1 MINEPENPEIWER
14 GTYVKKLFST
24 FVFCFLVWILLAGVS
39 PPELLLGAGISVVLA
54 FLISKFTDIN
64 ISWKTPVQI
73 ILFLVL
79 YLPVFLFELVKS
91 NIDVLFRVLN
101 PKLPINPGFV
111 KVKTGITGKFGKLVL
126 ANSITL
132 TPGTISVD
140 ADDDGIYVHWINV
153 KGKNTEEYTERISGK
168 FERILRKVFL

>member
-1 MINEPENPEIWER
+1 M
-14 GTYVKKLFST
+14 KKFFST

-39 PPELLLGAGISVVLA
+39 PPELILGAAISIVLA
-54 FLISKFTDIN
+54 LLIAKFTDIS

-73 ILFLVL
+73 VLFIVL
-79 YLPVFLFELVKS
+79 YIPVFLYELVKS

-111 KVKTGITGKFGKLVL
+111 KVKSEVKGNLGKLIL

-140 ADDDGIYVHWINV
+140 ADDEGIFVHWIDV
-153 KGKNTEEYTERISGK
+153 KGSSEEEYSEKIAGK
-168 FERILRKVFL
+168 FERLLRKVLS

>member
-1 MINEPENPEIWER
+1 M
-14 GTYVKKLFST
+14 KKFFST
-24 FVFCFLVWILLAGVS
+24 FIFCFLVWILLAGIS
-39 PPELLLGAGISVVLA
+39 PPELILGVAISIVLA
-54 FLISKFTDIN
+54 ILIAKFTDIS

-73 ILFLVL
+73 VLFTVL
-79 YLPVFLFELVKS
+79 YIPVFLYELVKS

-111 KVKTGITGKFGKLVL
+111 KVKSEIKGKLGKLIL

-140 ADDDGIYVHWINV
+140 ADDEGIFVHWINV
-153 KGKNTEEYTERISGK
+153 QGSSEEEYSEKIAGK
-168 FERILRKVFL
+168 FERLLRKVVS

>member
-1 MINEPENPEIWER
+1 M
-14 GTYVKKLFST
+14 KKYFST
-24 FVFCFLVWILLAGVS
+24 FVFCFLVWILLAGIS
-39 PPELLLGAGISVVLA
+39 PPELILGAAVSIVLA
-54 FLISKFTDIN
+54 LLIAKFTDIS

-73 ILFLVL
+73 VLFIVL
-79 YLPVFLFELVKS
+79 YIPVFLYELIKS

-111 KVKTGITGKFGKLVL
+111 KVKSEVNGKLGKLIL

-140 ADDDGIYVHWINV
+140 ADDEGVFVHWIDV
-153 KGKNTEEYTERISGK
+153 KGNSEEEYSEKIAGK
-168 FERILRKVFL
+168 FERILRKVSL

>member
-1 MINEPENPEIWER
+1 M
-14 GTYVKKLFST
+14 KKFFST

-39 PPELLLGAGISVVLA
+39 LSELLLGGGISVVLA
-54 FLISKFTDIN
+54 LLIAKFTN
-64 ISWKTPVQI
+64 ITVRWKTPVQI
-73 ILFLVL
+73 VLFIVL
-79 YLPVFLFELVKS
+79 YLPVFLYELFKS

-111 KVKTGITGKFGKLVL
+111 KVKSQVGGKLGKLIL

-140 ADDDGIYVHWINV
+140 ADEEGIFVHWINV
-153 KGKNTEEYTERISGK
+153 SGKDDKEYSEKIAGK
-168 FERILRKVFL
+168 FERLLRKVVL

>member
-1 MINEPENPEIWER
+1 MIKIWRIINNGER
-14 GTYVKKLFST
+14 GTFVKKFFST
-24 FVFCFLVWILLAGVS
+24 FVFCFLVWVLLAGIS
-39 PPELLLGAGISVVLA
+39 PPELLLGAGVALILA
-54 FLISKFTDIN
+54 ALIAKFTDIS
-64 ISWKTPVQI
+64 IGWKTPVQVL
-73 ILFLVL
+73 LFIVL
-79 YLPVFLFELVKS
+79 YIPVFLYELVKS

-111 KVKTGITGKFGKLVL
+111 KVNSEIKDKIGKLIL

-153 KGKNTEEYTERISGK
+153 SDSADEDYSEKIAGK
-168 FERILRKVFL
+168 FERILRKVIS

>member
-1 MINEPENPEIWER
+1 
-14 GTYVKKLFST
+14 VKKFIST

-39 PPELLLGAGISVVLA
+39 PPELLLGAGISIILA
-54 FLISKFTDIN
+54 FLIARFTDVAV
-64 ISWKTPVQI
+64 SWKTPVQFVLFI
-73 ILFLVL
+73 IL

-111 KVKTGITGKFGKLVL
+111 KVKSEAKGKLGKL
-126 ANSITL
+126 IIANSITL

-153 KGKNTEEYTERISGK
+153 TGKDEKEYSEKISGR
-168 FERILRKVFL
+168 FERILRKVVL

>member
-1 MINEPENPEIWER
+1 MF
-14 GTYVKKLFST
+14 FST

-39 PPELLLGAGISVVLA
+39 PPELILGAAISIVLA
-54 FLISKFTDIN
+54 LLIAKFTDIS
-64 ISWKTPVQI
+64 IGWKTPVQI
-73 ILFLVL
+73 VLFIVL
-79 YLPVFLFELVKS
+79 YIPVFLYELVKS

-111 KVKTGITGKFGKLVL
+111 KVKSEVKGNLGKLIL

-140 ADDDGIYVHWINV
+140 ADDEGIFVHWIDV
-153 KGKNTEEYTERISGK
+153 KGSSDEEYSEKIAGK
-168 FERILRKVFL
+168 FERLLRKVLS

>member
-1 MINEPENPEIWER
+1 M
-14 GTYVKKLFST
+14 KKFFST

-39 PPELLLGAGISVVLA
+39 LSELLLGGGISVVLA
-54 FLISKFTDIN
+54 LLIAKFTN
-64 ISWKTPVQI
+64 ITVRWKTPVQI
-73 ILFLVL
+73 VLFIVL
-79 YLPVFLFELVKS
+79 YLPVFLYELFKS

-111 KVKTGITGKFGKLVL
+111 KVKSQVGGKLGKLIL

-140 ADDDGIYVHWINV
+140 ADEEGIFVHWINV
-153 KGKNTEEYTERISGK
+153 SGIDDKEYSEKIAGK
-168 FERILRKVFL
+168 FERLLRKVVL

>member
-1 MINEPENPEIWER
+1 
-14 GTYVKKLFST
+14 VKKFFST

-39 PPELLLGAGISVVLA
+39 PPELLLGGGISIVLA
-54 FLISKFTDIN
+54 VLIAKFTNIA

-73 ILFLVL
+73 VLFIVL
-79 YLPVFLFELVKS
+79 YLPVFLYELVKS

-111 KVKTGITGKFGKLVL
+111 KVKSQVGGKLGKLIL

-140 ADDDGIYVHWINV
+140 ADDEGIFVHWINV
-153 KGKNTEEYTERISGK
+153 SGKDNKEYSEKIAGK
-168 FERILRKVFL
+168 FERLLRKVVL

>member
-1 MINEPENPEIWER
+1 MINEPVKPEKWER

-39 PPELLLGAGISVVLA
+39 PPELLLGAGLSLVLA
-54 FLISKFTDIN
+54 FLIAKFADIS
-64 ISWKTPVQI
+64 ISWKTPLHIV
-73 ILFLVL
+73 LFLVL
-79 YLPVFLFELVKS
+79 YLPVFLYELVKS

-111 KVKTGITGKFGKLVL
+111 KVKTGIKSKFGKLIL

-140 ADDDGIYVHWINV
+140 ADDEGILVHWINV
-153 KGKNTEEYTERISGK
+153 KGSSTEEYTEKISGK